1 MAVEHQY
8 RNLTKEEQIRCILR
22 LLELLMTSG
31 EIDGESGQYRKRN
44 DQTDGETDKE
54 TNKRTDK
61 EIGKKTDK
69 KIRKQQQKERCR
81 A

>member
-31 EIDGESGQYRKRN
+31 EIDGESGQYRERN
-44 DQTDGETDKE
+44 DQTDGE
-54 TNKRTDK
+54 TDK

-69 KIRKQQQKERCR
+69 KIRKQQQRERCR

>member
-8 RNLTKEEQIRCILR
+8 RNLTNEEQIRCILR

-31 EIDGESGQYRKRN
+31 EIDGESGQYRERN

-54 TNKRTDK
+54 TNKRTDE
-61 EIGKKTDK
+61 EIGK

>member
-31 EIDGESGQYRKRN
+31 EIDGESGQYRERN
-44 DQTDGETDKE
+44 DQTDGE
-54 TNKRTDK
+54 TDK

>member
-31 EIDGESGQYRKRN
+31 EIDGESGQYRERN

-54 TNKRTDK
+54 TNK
-61 EIGKKTDK
+61 

>member
-22 LLELLMTSG
+22 LLELMMTSG
-31 EIDGESGQYRKRN
+31 EIDGESGQYRERN

-54 TNKRTDK
+54 TNKRTDE
-61 EIGKKTDK
+61 EIGK